1 MNQSLKKTARLT
13 GVVLTVLAVTGCTSM
28 LSRGISDDGRAEELI
43 FPELNQKA
51 KDRATFVN
59 TENLRKVGAGIGKD
73 DLYYLLGVPHFSET
87 HGAREWDYTF
97 KFRDWRVLEVGPQ
110 ANTAPTTYCQY
121 KVIFDKNMKGQ
132 SFFWS
137 PADCAQLAGDK
148 PTAPS
153 RYRLSSE
160 VLFHYNRANSSD
172 ILGEGRA
179 AIDRLAEQ
187 IHNDYARIDSVR
199 VVGYTDRLGTAQ
211 YNAALSKQRADT
223 VGMMLA
229 QRGFNPSAIST
240 VGAGE
245 ANPVSRGCI
254 GESYTQAL
262 SECLQPDRRVEVEV
276 NGQRK

>member
-1 MNQSLKKTARLT
+1 MNQILKKTTRLT
-13 GVVLTVLAVTGCTSM
+13 GIVLAVLSVVGCTSM
-28 LSRGISDDGRAEELI
+28 LSKGISDEGRAEELV

-59 TENLRKVGAGIGKD
+59 TENLRKIGAGIGKD
-73 DLYYLLGVPHFSET
+73 DLYYLLSVPHFAET

-97 KFRDWRVLEVGPQ
+97 KFRDWRVLDVGAQ
-110 ANTAPTTYCQY
+110 ANTSPTTYCQY
-121 KVIFDKNMKGQ
+121 KVIFDKSMRGQ
-132 SFFWS
+132 SFYWN

-160 VLFHYNRANSSD
+160 LLFHHNRANPSD

-179 AIDRLAEQ
+179 AVGRLVEQ
-187 IHNDYARIDSVR
+187 IRSDYARVDSMR
-199 VVGYTDRLGTAQ
+199 VVGYTDRLGTTQ
-211 YNAALSKQRADT
+211 YNAALSKQRANT
-223 VGMMLA
+223 VGMLLTEH
-229 QRGFNPSAIST
+229 GFNPSIIST

-245 ANPVSRGCI
+245 TNPVSRGCV
-254 GESYTQAL
+254 GENYTPTL

-276 NGQRK
+276 SGQHK